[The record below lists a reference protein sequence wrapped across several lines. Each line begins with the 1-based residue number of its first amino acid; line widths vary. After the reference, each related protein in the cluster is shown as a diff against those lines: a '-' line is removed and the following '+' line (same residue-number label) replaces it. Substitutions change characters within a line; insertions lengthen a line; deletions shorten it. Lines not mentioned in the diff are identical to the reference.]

1 MRWRHRLLQLLLLLC
16 LGLTLYVASIFPLQ
30 WDWSREGR
38 NRLHPQTL
46 ALLQQLQ
53 APLKVTAFVPDHP
66 LQRAAITTLLDKYR
80 QHHPRLALEFIDPS
94 QQPEL
99 SRSLDI
105 QHTPLLLLE
114 YNGRQE
120 RVNTVNEQVLTEA
133 ITRLSLKVQGWIAG
147 IQGHGEASLTG
158 KRNFDLGRFGQ
169 LLEEKSY
176 KIIDLDLS
184 STGQI
189 PQNVQLLVL
198 AAPATA
204 LTDNELAIII
214 NYLEQGGALLWLADG
229 KIPAPLADYFGI
241 VFLPGIIV
249 DAAAA
254 DLGMDSPAIA
264 IGKMA
269 QNAPLEKT
277 LAAPVF
283 LPHARVPEI
292 MADKWKAAPLLL
304 TGSRSWNETGKLQ
317 GNIARNPQFGEQ
329 RGPLNLA
336 LALQRSRTEGKEQK
350 VVIVGDSDFLSNSFI
365 GNGANRDFG
374 LALIHWLTDNRQ
386 LIDIPEFTPADQQLH
401 WTPATI
407 AWVAAVFLFGIPV
420 LLTATGLFIG
430 WRRKKA

>member
-1 MRWRHRLLQLLLLLC
+1 MKLRHRLLQLLLLLC
-16 LGLTLYVASIFPLQ
+16 LGLMLYVASIFPLQ

-53 APLKVTAFVPDHP
+53 APLKVTAFVADYP

-80 QHHPRLALEFIDPS
+80 QHHPRLMLKFIDPS

-99 SRSLDI
+99 ARSLDI

-120 RVNTVNEQVLTEA
+120 RINTVNEQVLTEA
-133 ITRLSLKVQGWIAG
+133 IARLSLKVQGWIAG

-176 KIIDLDLS
+176 KLIDLDLS

-249 DAAAA
+249 DATAA

-264 IGKMA
+264 IGKMVP
-269 QNAPLEKT
+269 NTPLEKT

-292 MADKWKAAPLLL
+292 MADKWRAAPLLQ
-304 TGSRSWNETGKLQ
+304 TGSRSWNETGGLQ
-317 GNIARNPQFGEQ
+317 GSIARDPRAGEQ
-329 RGPLNLA
+329 QGPLNLA
-336 LALQRSRTEGKEQK
+336 LGLQRSRTDGKEQK
-350 VVIVGDSDFLSNSFI
+350 AIVVGDSDFLSNSFL

-374 LALIHWLTDNRQ
+374 LALIHWLTGNRQ
-386 LIDIPEFTPADQQLH
+386 LIDIPEFTPADQQLR
-401 WTPATI
+401 WRPATTAWI
-407 AWVAAVFLFGIPV
+407 AAIFLFGIPM